1 MCACVRLFS
10 GVQFVRQCLK
20 SMCKEKGNIFSN
32 SSLFCMFFFIDYK
45 LLCALVALSCKLYS
59 HTLKK
64 HYSVIDY
71 QVYSLILY
79 LQKESWQSDRMRWT
93 RNPVY
98 PLPGIGGLNPSSS
111 ANK

>member
-1 MCACVRLFS
+1 MNTGLLVSGMTFAMFVAFLNVFVCAC
-10 GVQFVRQCLK
+10 VRQCLK

-64 HYSVIDY
+64 TLFCY
-71 QVYSLILY
+71 
-79 LQKESWQSDRMRWT
+79 
-93 RNPVY
+93 
-98 PLPGIGGLNPSSS
+98 
-111 ANK
+111 

>member
-1 MCACVRLFS
+1 MTFAMFVAFLNVFVCAWVRLFS
-10 GVQFVRQCLK
+10 GVRFVRQCLK

-64 HYSVIDY
+64 TLFCY
-71 QVYSLILY
+71 
-79 LQKESWQSDRMRWT
+79 
-93 RNPVY
+93 
-98 PLPGIGGLNPSSS
+98 
-111 ANK
+111 